1 MIGALLLPELKEL
14 IRQRDFP
21 QLREILSEFPAP
33 DLAELLD
40 DLEPA
45 DTAVLLRILPR
56 DLAAE
61 VFEYIPIAGQEE
73 LLHALGDADVASILN
88 ELAADDRTALL
99 EEVPPRMTQRLLGLL
114 SPEERKIASALLGYP
129 KGSVG
134 RRMTPHYV
142 AIEQSWSVGEVLD
155 HLRKTGR
162 DRERITLNQLYV
174 IDAAGRLVDWVRLQN
189 VVTSDPARPVRDL
202 LEGSNL
208 ALRASDDQEVA
219 VGEFKKYDVTIL
231 PVVDRNDVLLGVV
244 TVDDVLDVAERA
256 STEDIQKL
264 GGMEALDG
272 PYLEIGLLSMVKKR
286 AGWLALLFMGEM
298 LTATAMGYFEGE
310 IDKAVVLS
318 IFLPLIISSGGNSG
332 SQATSLII
340 RSLAVGDVVVRDW
353 WRVLRREL
361 VAGSLLGICL
371 AVLGFSRIWVWQLAG
386 IKNYGEHHGLIAAT
400 VGFSLVGVIL
410 FGSLAG
416 AMLPFLLRAVR
427 FDPAVASAPLV
438 ATLVDVTGLVIYFTI
453 ASQVLRSTILAPA
466 KPGIVVMEHEK
477 SADSFARFLGM
488 APKDGETGAWTV
500 QRIEWMTNSDTLV
513 VTVVD
518 GEAVAAAAECNATG
532 ASMAVVGHEDER
544 RWKIAERCFGH
555 AVEVVCKLPKFRN
568 KSSGKE
574 CGVALPLPWEA
585 IPRTAPAAP

>member
-14 IRQRDFP
+14 IRQRDFA
-21 QLREILSEFPAP
+21 QLREILSEFHAP

-45 DTAVLLRILPR
+45 DTAILLRILPQG
-56 DLAAE
+56 LAAE
-61 VFEYIPIAGQEE
+61 VFEHIPLAGQEE

-99 EEVPPRMTQRLLGLL
+99 EELPARVTQKLLGLL
-114 SPEERKIASALLGYP
+114 SPEERKIAANLLGYP
-129 KGSVG
+129 KGSVA

-142 AIEQSWSVGEVLD
+142 AIEQKWTINEVLD
-155 HLRKTGR
+155 HLRRTGA
-162 DRERITLNQLYV
+162 DHERITLNQLYV
-174 IDAAGRLVDWVRLQN
+174 IDGSGRLVDWVRLQN
-189 VVTSDPARPVRDL
+189 IVTHDPASPVAEL

-208 ALRASDDQEVA
+208 ALRATDDQETAVA
-219 VGEFKKYDVTIL
+219 AFKKYDVTIL

-244 TVDDVLDVAERA
+244 TVDDVLDVAEKET
-256 STEDIQKL
+256 TEDIQKL
-264 GGMEALDG
+264 GGMEALDA

-310 IDKAVVLS
+310 IEKAVVLS

-340 RSLAVGDVVVRDW
+340 RSLAVGDVSVRDW
-353 WRVLRREL
+353 WRVLRREI
-361 VAGSLLGICL
+361 VAGTLLGFAL
-371 AVLGFSRIWVWQLAG
+371 AILGFSRIWIWQLAG
-386 IKNYGEHHGLIAAT
+386 IKNYGEHHGLIAFT
-400 VGFSLVGVIL
+400 VGFSLIGVIL

-453 ASQVLRSTILAPA
+453 ASQVLHNTILAPS
-466 KPGIVVMEHEK
+466 KPGIIVMEHEK
-477 SADSFARFLGM
+477 SADSFARFLGLR
-488 APKDGETGAWTV
+488 PKDGDSEPWTV
-500 QRIEWMTNSDTLV
+500 ERIEWMKDSDTIV

-518 GEAVAAAAECNATG
+518 GDSVTSTAECAGTG
-532 ASMAVVGHEDER
+532 VTLEVTGHEPER
-544 RWKIAERCFGH
+544 RWPIAQRCFGH
-555 AVEVVCKLPKFRN
+555 TVEVVCQLPRFRN
-568 KSSGKE
+568 KGTGQA
-574 CGVALPLPWEA
+574 CGVVTPLPWEG
-585 IPRTAPAAP
+585 ILRWPR